1 MKEKKNLLKFETELI
16 NNGYNL
22 IAGVD
27 EVGRGPLAAG
37 VLAAAVILDPNNPI
51 PGLNDSKQLTEK
63 KRILLAKEI
72 EEKALFYSYG
82 YVDVNIIDQIN
93 IYQASKL
100 AMLKALSYLKT
111 KPDFILSDAMPLTEQ
126 DIPFEAIIK
135 GDSLSASIA
144 AASIIAKVKRDEI
157 MEKFARIYP
166 GYGFEKHKGYPT
178 KLHLEKL
185 FELGPC
191 PLHRKTYRPV
201 KECYLK
207 QMNLEDYLWNIK
219 L

>member
-1 MKEKKNLLKFETELI
+1 MKEKKNLLKFETKLI
-16 NNGYNL
+16 NKGYNL

-37 VLAAAVILDPNNPI
+37 VLAAAVILDPKNPI
-51 PGLNDSKQLTEK
+51 KGLNDSKQLTEK
-63 KRILLAKEI
+63 KRVLLAKEI

-82 YVDVNIIDQIN
+82 YVDANIIDQIN

-157 MEKFARIYP
+157 MEKFALIYP

-178 KLHLEKL
+178 KFHLEKL

-201 KECYLK
+201 KDCYLK
-207 QMNLEDYLWNIK
+207 QMNLEDYL
-219 L
+219 

>member
-1 MKEKKNLLKFETELI
+1 LKELKNLLKFETEL
-16 NNGYNL
+16 YNKGFKY

-37 VLAAAVILDPNNPI
+37 VLAAAVILDPNKPI
-51 PGLNDSKQLTEK
+51 NGLNDSKQLTEK
-63 KRILLAKEI
+63 KRVLLAKEI

-82 YVDVNIIDQIN
+82 YVDANIIDQIN

-100 AMLKALSYLKT
+100 AMLKALSYLKV
-111 KPDFILSDAMPLTEQ
+111 KPDYILSDAMPLFEQ
-126 DIPFEAIIK
+126 DIPFQAIIK

-157 MEKFARIYP
+157 MDKLARIYP

-178 KLHLEKL
+178 KLHLDKL

-191 PLHRKTYRPV
+191 PLHRRTYKPV

-207 QMNLEDYLWNIK
+207 QMNLEDYL
-219 L
+219 